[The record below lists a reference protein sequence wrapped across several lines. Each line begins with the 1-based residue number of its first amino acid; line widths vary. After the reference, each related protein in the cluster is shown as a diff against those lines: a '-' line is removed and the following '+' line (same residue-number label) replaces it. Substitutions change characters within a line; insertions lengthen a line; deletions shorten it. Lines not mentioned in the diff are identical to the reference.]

1 MSIGLAIAQYMSTP
15 VNAHEAETFLAVFI
29 ALAEAEKDVSLI
41 LFWIQ
46 LFQTIFI
53 FQLYGIVKAM
63 EFNPDSY
70 SSVVACQ
77 PLVQK
82 IQTNFQAV

>member
-41 LFWIQ
+41 LFLDSIVSNDLHFSALWHCKS
-46 LFQTIFI
+46 
-53 FQLYGIVKAM
+53 YGI
-63 EFNPDSY
+63 
-70 SSVVACQ
+70 
-77 PLVQK
+77 
-82 IQTNFQAV
+82 